1 MARQAAAVFTG
12 VFRVK
17 RCNMMLTVVK
27 IVSGAGTCIGKVCRP
42 LLGVCKKNG
51 ETFVY
56 YSTKHYLCTTIT
68 NSNTA

>member
-1 MARQAAAVFTG
+1 
-12 VFRVK
+12 
-17 RCNMMLTVVK
+17 MMLTVVK
-27 IVSGAGTCIGKVCRP
+27 IVRGAGMGMGMGVCRT

-68 NSNTA
+68 NRNTV